1 MTRAFLPWTRRP
13 AALAAL
19 ALVACAH
26 GKAAAPAKPAEP
38 PLYDR
43 IGGRDALLGLVKDF
57 IEDRVQKDAR
67 ISPYFAKVDIPG
79 LEHKLVDQLCAA
91 TGGPC
96 TYIGKDMK
104 AAHAGLGVDATAFD
118 AMVDDFT
125 ESLKQFK
132 VGYREQ
138 QELLAMLGAMR
149 SEIVGR

>member
-1 MTRAFLPWTRRP
+1 MRG
-13 AALAAL
+13 LAVL

-38 PLYDR
+38 ALYDR
-43 IGGRDALLGLVKDF
+43 IGGRDALMGLVKDF
-57 IEDRVQKDAR
+57 VEERVKKDGR
-67 ISPYFAKVDIPG
+67 INEYFAKADIPG

-96 TYIGKDMK
+96 TYTGKDMK
-104 AAHAGLGVDATAFD
+104 AAHAGLGVDAKAFD
-118 AMVDDFT
+118 AIVDDFA

-138 QELLAMLGAMR
+138 QELLATLGAMR
-149 SEIVGR
+149 SDIVAR